1 MRKSDIIC
9 ADNGQ
14 RSISN
19 LDGRSLIC
27 PRNIKVFNSDR
38 FLRVLD
44 SNRTIRR
51 PRGRSTPHDQHAGHG
66 QRAEHVEQVAF
77 FQHRPVAVY
86 QVTDGSLGQLHMH
99 LSRICDVQP
108 TTGVRCTGRLSGR
121 ETGMLQ

>member
-1 MRKSDIIC
+1 M
-9 ADNGQ
+9 
-14 RSISN
+14 
-19 LDGRSLIC
+19 
-27 PRNIKVFNSDR
+27 
-38 FLRVLD
+38 LD
-44 SNRTIRR
+44 SR
-51 PRGRSTPHDQHAGHG
+51 PRGRSTPHHQHAGHG

-108 TTGVRCTGRLSGR
+108 TTGVRGTGRLSGR